1 MNFLGRTRF
10 YVGSFRGL
18 DVLSQ
23 FSEFPTGKTQENLLR
38 RQTGGDLLCLRN
50 KKEGEAD
57 IVALQMNL
65 SRRLHEQVAAP
76 ESPPS
81 SFITREADDKL
92 QSRAFRIEDGKIVEV
107 YRLRHPDKPRHVHAN
122 GASY

>member
-1 MNFLGRTRF
+1 
-10 YVGSFRGL
+10 
-18 DVLSQ
+18 
-23 FSEFPTGKTQENLLR
+23 
-38 RQTGGDLLCLRN
+38 
-50 KKEGEAD
+50 
-57 IVALQMNL
+57 MNL